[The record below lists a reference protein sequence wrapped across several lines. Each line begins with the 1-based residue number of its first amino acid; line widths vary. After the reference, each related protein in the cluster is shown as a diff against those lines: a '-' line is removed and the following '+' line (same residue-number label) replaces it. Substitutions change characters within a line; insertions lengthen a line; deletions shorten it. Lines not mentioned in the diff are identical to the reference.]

1 MLRLG
6 SIIDNGGTTLAS
18 YQYMGADTMV
28 AEDYNQPNVSLD
40 YTADDYSGFDPFGRI
55 AEQLWENMTSL
66 TDPSLASLSSGVA
79 ETCAWDAWG
88 RLASVA
94 EPNSQGGTTT
104 FAYSYDGTDGWSA
117 PRRPWPGR
125 MAGAV

>member
-1 MLRLG
+1 MSRLG
-6 SIIDNGGTTLAS
+6 SIIDDGGTTLAS

-66 TDPSLASLSSGVA
+66 NGPVPGEPVQRRGRDVCL
-79 ETCAWDAWG
+79 G
-88 RLASVA
+88 RLGPAGL
-94 EPNSQGGTTT
+94 GGR
-104 FAYSYDGTDGWSA
+104 AQQ
-117 PRRPWPGR
+117 PGR
-125 MAGAV
+125 HDHLRLLL